1 MSSPNK
7 YSPFRQ
13 LERQYD
19 PILQVFR
26 DPEIEQKTRVLE
38 KQRLAQAVVRSRDR
52 LISNSKFFELLSSPS
67 AVTSL
72 PPARHYGLQ
81 STYNLL
87 STDPPHPRSQ
97 EQSPVVK
104 VQRPFDI
111 ISGQYYRNHE
121 DKVKAE
127 FMKSK
132 LEAVH
137 KYWQTRDFQPVL
149 GKFVDEDKEKR
160 IREMEAIRQNLQIE
174 RKQRSLPLSYQI
186 HDMYYKNP
194 AVNLD
199 TAPVPLEHRKRYEVR
214 HFHEIQERAKNEVAE
229 RKQLQGGR
237 FLAAHKI
244 AGDSREDRSPF
255 KTDYRSPNT
264 SQQYGKV
271 WERLQNDSLANS
283 VYH

>member
-1 MSSPNK
+1 
-7 YSPFRQ
+7 
-13 LERQYD
+13 
-19 PILQVFR
+19 
-26 DPEIEQKTRVLE
+26 VLE

-67 AVTSL
+67 ADASL
-72 PPARHYGLQ
+72 PPPRHYGLQ

-111 ISGQYYRNHE
+111 ISGQYYRDDE
-121 DKVKAE
+121 EKVKAE

-132 LEAVH
+132 LEAVN

-149 GKFVDEDKEKR
+149 GQFVDEDKEKR
-160 IREMEAIRQNLQIE
+160 VREIEAFRQNLQME

-199 TAPVPLEHRKRYEVR
+199 TLPVPSQHRRRYEVR
-214 HFHEIQERAKNEVAE
+214 HFHEIQERARNEVAE

-237 FLAAHKI
+237 FLASHKI

-271 WERLQNDSLANS
+271 WERLQNDSLVNS
-283 VYH
+283 VHH